1 MRVRNFQP
9 NEILVL
15 WDAVKPQYTN
25 GQIQGYTVHY
35 RNYDYYYYYYYY
47 GDHAKNVT
55 INDPNVFQ
63 MVLHGLNGGSK
74 YQIAVSAFT
83 SVGEGPRSPWI
94 SLVVGEC
101 WQIVSGRLGKLSR

>member
-1 MRVRNFQP
+1 M
-9 NEILVL
+9 
-15 WDAVKPQYTN
+15 PQYTN

-101 WQIVSGRLGKLSR
+101 WQIVSGKLGKLSR